1 MSQYTS
7 QPASTGMPDDDK
19 IDLATCLDVLF
30 DHRWLIVNV
39 ALAITLLGSAYAFLA
54 KPVYRANILI
64 QVEDSPGSSKNILG
78 EMGSLFDLK
87 TAAIT
92 EIEIIRS
99 RFVVSHAV
107 DNLRLYISAAPKY
120 FPVVGA
126 WLAGRNDGLS
136 APGLFGYGGYAW
148 GAEQIDVAV
157 FNLPEALEDREFTL
171 TVGSDGRFRV
181 NQHAEGIEFHGETGV
196 TLHNKTTKG
205 DIELRITSLEALPGA
220 QFLLRRTSRLATIEK
235 LQRNMVV
242 VEKGR
247 QSDIINAELEGTEPE
262 LISAILN
269 QIGLEYV
276 RQNLE
281 RKSEEAEKSLVFLD
295 QQLPDIKQQLENS
308 ETKYNQ
314 FRNSTGIIDLGE
326 EAKVLLQ
333 QSVVAQLK
341 RSELTQKREEL
352 SIRFTSAHPDMIGLE
367 KQLQEIN
374 REIQVIT
381 TQIKKLPLVEQDV
394 VRLTRDVKVNTD
406 LYTSLLNVTQQLR
419 LLKAGKVGTVRL
431 VDTAAVP
438 EEPIKPRRAI
448 VIAVALL
455 LGLFLGVVSAWI
467 RKSLFGGID
476 SAYEIEQTLGLPVY
490 ASIPH
495 SRKQEELYARV
506 RAKPRFSLTLAKSVP
521 TDSAIEGLRSLRT
534 ALHFSMREAKN
545 NIILITGATPNLGKS
560 FISANFVAVLGA
572 TGKKVLL
579 IDADFRKGYL
589 HQYFGLERGNGL
601 SDLIAE
607 GRSFEQVVHKG
618 VTENVDFISTGPL
631 PSNASELLLHVN
643 FGKLLATLED
653 SYDYVLIDTPPILA
667 VSDTLTVGPHAG
679 TILMIARAGVSTA
692 SDIRES
698 MKRLDQ
704 AGMSVKGIVLNDVK
718 ARPGGY
724 HSKFGRYRHTEY
736 AY

>member
-1 MSQYTS
+1 MSQYTPP
-7 QPASTGMPDDDK
+7 PASANMPEDDK

-30 DHRWLIVNV
+30 DHRWLIVSV
-39 ALAITLLGSAYAFLA
+39 TLAITLLGTAYAFMA

-107 DNLRLYISAAPKY
+107 DNLRLYINAAPKY
-120 FPVVGA
+120 FPIVGA
-126 WLAGRNDGLS
+126 WLAGRNDALS
-136 APGLFGYGGYAW
+136 NPGLFGYGGYAW

-157 FNLPEALEDREFTL
+157 FNVPEALEDSEFTL
-171 TVGSDGRFRV
+171 TVEGDGRFRV
-181 NQHAEGIEFHGETGV
+181 NQNSEGIEFRGETGV
-196 TLHNKTTKG
+196 LLHNKAAKG
-205 DIELRITSLEALPGA
+205 DIELRVTNLWGRPGT
-220 QFLLRRTSRLATIEK
+220 QFLLSRTSRLATIEK

-247 QSDIINAELEGTEPE
+247 QSDIINAELEGTKPK

-269 QIGLEYV
+269 QIGMEYV

-295 QQLPDIKQQLENS
+295 QQLPDIKRQLESS

-314 FRNSTGIIDLGE
+314 FRNSSGIIDLGE

-333 QSVVAQLK
+333 QSVTAQVK

-374 REIQVIT
+374 REIQIIT
-381 TQIKKLPLVEQDV
+381 ARIKNLPLVEQDV
-394 VRLTRDVKVNTD
+394 LRLMRDVKVNTD

-438 EEPIKPRRAI
+438 EEPIKPKRAI

-455 LGLFLGVVSAWI
+455 VGLFLGVVSAWI
-467 RKSLFGGID
+467 RKSLFGGIEN
-476 SAYEIEQTLGLPVY
+476 AHEIEQALGLPVY

-495 SRKQEELYARV
+495 SRKQEELYA
-506 RAKPRFSLTLAKSVP
+506 KLPFSLTLAKSAP
-521 TDSAIEGLRSLRT
+521 TDSAMEGLRSLRT
-534 ALHFSMREAKN
+534 AVHFSMLEAKN
-545 NIILITGATPNLGKS
+545 NIIMITGATPNLGKS
-560 FISANFVAVLGA
+560 FISVNFMAVLGA
-572 TGKKVLL
+572 SGKKVLL

-589 HQYFGLERGNGL
+589 HQYFGLDRGNGL
-601 SDLIAE
+601 SDLIA
-607 GRSFEQVVHKG
+607 GDMSFEELVHKG
-618 VTENVDFISTGPL
+618 VTENVDFISTGNL
-631 PSNASELLLHVN
+631 PPNASELLLHAN
-643 FGKLLATLED
+643 FGKFLSAVKE

-667 VSDTLTVGPHAG
+667 VSDTLSIGPHAG
-679 TILMIARAGVSTA
+679 TILMIARAGISTA

-698 MKRLDQ
+698 MKRLDR

-724 HSKFGRYRHTEY
+724 NSKFGRYRHTEY

>member
-1 MSQYTS
+1 
-7 QPASTGMPDDDK
+7 MPDDDK

-39 ALAITLLGSAYAFLA
+39 TMAITLLGCAYAFLA

-107 DNLRLYISAAPKY
+107 DNLRLYINAVPKY

-126 WLAGRNDGLS
+126 WLASRNGEMS
-136 APGLFGYGGYAW
+136 TPGLFGYGGYAW

-157 FNLPEALEDREFTL
+157 FNVPEALEDREFIL
-171 TVGSDGRFRV
+171 TVGSDSRFRI
-181 NQHAEGIEFHGETGV
+181 NQKSEGIEFHGETGV
-196 TLHNKTTKG
+196 MLRSKTAKG
-205 DIELRITSLEALPGA
+205 DIELRITSLGARPGA
-220 QFLLRRTSRLATIEK
+220 QFLLSRTSRLATIEK

-262 LISAILN
+262 MISAILN
-269 QIGLEYV
+269 QIGTEYV

-295 QQLPDIKQQLENS
+295 QQLPDIKQQLERS

-333 QSVVAQLK
+333 QSVAAQLK

-352 SIRFTSAHPDMIGLE
+352 SMRFTNAHPDMIGLE

-394 VRLTRDVKVNTD
+394 VRLARDVKVNTD

-438 EEPIKPRRAI
+438 EEPIKPRRSI

-467 RKSLFGGID
+467 KKSLFGGID
-476 SAYEIEQTLGLPVY
+476 NAHEIEQALGLPVY

-495 SRKQEELYARV
+495 SKKQEELYARV
-506 RAKPRFSLTLAKSVP
+506 RAKLPFSLTLAKNAP
-521 TDSAIEGLRSLRT
+521 ADSAIEGLRSLRT
-534 ALHFSMREAKN
+534 ALHFSMQEAKN

-560 FISANFVAVLGA
+560 FISVNFMAVLGA
-572 TGKKVLL
+572 GGKKVLL

-589 HQYFGLERGNGL
+589 HQYFGLDRGNGL
-601 SDLIAE
+601 SDLIA
-607 GRSFEQVVHKG
+607 GAMSFEQVVHEG
-618 VTENVDFISTGPL
+618 VTENVDFISTGNL
-631 PSNASELLLHVN
+631 PPNASELLLHEN
-643 FGKLLATLED
+643 LGKLLTTLED

-679 TILMIARAGVSTA
+679 TILMVARAGISTA
-692 SDIRES
+692 GDIRES

-724 HSKFGRYRHTEY
+724 NSKFGGYRHTEY

>member
-1 MSQYTS
+1 MSQYTPP
-7 QPASTGMPDDDK
+7 PASANMPEDDK

-30 DHRWLIVNV
+30 DHRWLIVSV
-39 ALAITLLGSAYAFLA
+39 TLAITLLGTAYAFMA

-107 DNLRLYISAAPKY
+107 DNLRLYINAAPKY
-120 FPVVGA
+120 FPIVGA
-126 WLAGRNDGLS
+126 WLAGRNDALS
-136 APGLFGYGGYAW
+136 NPGLFGYGGYAW

-157 FNLPEALEDREFTL
+157 FNVPEALEDSEFTL
-171 TVGSDGRFRV
+171 TVEGDGRFRV
-181 NQHAEGIEFHGETGV
+181 NQNSEGIEFRGETGAL
-196 TLHNKTTKG
+196 LHNKAAKG
-205 DIELRITSLEALPGA
+205 DIELRVTNLWGRPGT
-220 QFLLRRTSRLATIEK
+220 QFLLSRTSRLATIEK

-247 QSDIINAELEGTEPE
+247 QSDIINAELEGTKPK

-269 QIGLEYV
+269 QIGMEYV

-295 QQLPDIKQQLENS
+295 QQLPDIKRQLESS

-314 FRNSTGIIDLGE
+314 FRNSSGIIDLGE

-333 QSVVAQLK
+333 QSVTAQVK

-374 REIQVIT
+374 REIQIIT
-381 TQIKKLPLVEQDV
+381 ARIKNLPLVEQDV
-394 VRLTRDVKVNTD
+394 LRLMRDVKVNTD

-438 EEPIKPRRAI
+438 EEPIKPKRAI

-455 LGLFLGVVSAWI
+455 VGLFLGVVSAWI
-467 RKSLFGGID
+467 RKSLFGGIEN
-476 SAYEIEQTLGLPVY
+476 AHEIEQALGLPVY

-495 SRKQEELYARV
+495 SRKQEELYA
-506 RAKPRFSLTLAKSVP
+506 KLPFSLTLAKSAP
-521 TDSAIEGLRSLRT
+521 TDSAMEGLRSLRT
-534 ALHFSMREAKN
+534 AVHFSMLEAKN
-545 NIILITGATPNLGKS
+545 NIIMITGATPNLGKS
-560 FISANFVAVLGA
+560 FISVNFMAVLGA
-572 TGKKVLL
+572 SGKKVLL

-589 HQYFGLERGNGL
+589 HQYFGLDRGNGL
-601 SDLIAE
+601 SDLIA
-607 GRSFEQVVHKG
+607 GDMSFEELVHKG
-618 VTENVDFISTGPL
+618 VTENVDFISTGNL
-631 PSNASELLLHVN
+631 PPNASELLLHAN
-643 FGKLLATLED
+643 FGKFLSAVKE

-667 VSDTLTVGPHAG
+667 VSDTLSIGPHAG
-679 TILMIARAGVSTA
+679 TILMIARAGISTA

-698 MKRLDQ
+698 MKRLDR

-724 HSKFGRYRHTEY
+724 NSKFGRYRHTEY